1 MLVEAPATPTAE
13 EVPAVVMN
21 QVAEEVEGEDA
32 EVAAAEERDTHA
44 NNIQRPGV
52 LSREAPMV

>member
-1 MLVEAPATPTAE
+1 MLVEVPATPAAE
-13 EVPAVVMN
+13 EVPVVVMN
-21 QVAEEVEGEDA
+21 QVAEEEEGEDA